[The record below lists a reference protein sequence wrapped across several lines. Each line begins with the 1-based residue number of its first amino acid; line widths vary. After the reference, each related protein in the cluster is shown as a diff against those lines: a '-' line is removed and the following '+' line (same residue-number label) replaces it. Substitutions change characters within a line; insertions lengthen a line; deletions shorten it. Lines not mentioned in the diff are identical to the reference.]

1 MNYILGVGLGIIGL
15 SIIFALLYKKSVI
28 DKKIEELKNMEDE
41 QLKGQ
46 IKAKEIIKNAESEA
60 LIVKKDIELKA
71 KEIAYQIKE
80 EAEKEIKA
88 SKNEILQ
95 KELRITRKEENID
108 NKLEKIEQKTLELE
122 KQEEVLE
129 EKLQEIENLK
139 LKEEEELE
147 KISGLSKN
155 DAKELLISKL
165 KDSLTHETAM
175 VIKDYEARLEET
187 KEDMAK
193 RIISTA
199 IGKAASEYVVDST
212 VSVVNLPNDEMKGR
226 IIGREGRNIRTIE
239 SLTGVDVIIDDTPEA
254 VVLSSYDGVKREV
267 ARRAIDKLI
276 SDGRIHPGKIEELV
290 NKARK
295 EIEKDIIDAGEQ
307 AILEVGVQGLHPEIV
322 KTLGKLKYR
331 TSYGQNVL
339 VHSIEVAKLCG
350 VLAAELGCNVKLAKR
365 AGLLHDIGKVLDH
378 ETESSHAIIG
388 GEFLRK
394 FGEKEDVI
402 NAVMAHHNEVE
413 KKTVEAVLVQAA
425 DAVSA
430 SRPGSRRETLS
441 AYLKRLASLEEIAN
455 SFKGVESSYAIQ
467 AGREM
472 RIIVN
477 PETISD
483 DEAIIMARDMAKKIE
498 DTMQY
503 PGQIKVTILRETR
516 ATEYAR

>member
-155 DAKELLISKL
+155 EAKELLISKL
-165 KDSLTHETAM
+165 KDNLTHETAM

-394 FGEKEDVI
+394 FGEKEEVI

-483 DEAIIMARDMAKKIE
+483 DEAIIMAREMAKKIE

>member
-155 DAKELLISKL
+155 EAKELLISKL

-394 FGEKEDVI
+394 FGEKEEVI

-483 DEAIIMARDMAKKIE
+483 DEAIIMAREMAKKIE

>member
-1 MNYILGVGLGIIGL
+1 MDYILGVGLGIIGL
-15 SIIFALLYKKSVI
+15 SIVFAMLYKKSVI

-41 QLKGQ
+41 QLKGKV
-46 IKAKEIIKNAESEA
+46 KAKEIIKNAEAES
-60 LIVKKDIELKA
+60 LIIKKDIELKA

-108 NKLEKIEQKTLELE
+108 NKLEKLEQKTLELD
-122 KQEEVLE
+122 KKEELLE
-129 EKLQEIENLK
+129 EKLQEAEAIK

-155 DAKELLISKL
+155 EAKELLISKL
-165 KDSLTHETAM
+165 KDSLTHETA
-175 VIKDYEARLEET
+175 VAIKEYETRLQET

-254 VVLSSYDGVKREV
+254 VVLSSYDGVKREI
-267 ARRAIDKLI
+267 AKRAIDKLI

-307 AILEVGVQGLHPEIV
+307 ALLEVGIQGLHPEIV

-350 VLAAELGCNVKLAKR
+350 TLAAELGCNVKLAKR
-365 AGLLHDIGKVLDH
+365 GGLLHDIGKVLDH

-402 NAVMAHHNEVE
+402 NAVMGHHNEVE

-472 RIIVN
+472 RIVVN

>member
-155 DAKELLISKL
+155 EAKELLISKL
-165 KDSLTHETAM
+165 KDNLTHETAM

-199 IGKAASEYVVDST
+199 IGKVASEYVVDST

-394 FGEKEDVI
+394 FGEKEEVI

-483 DEAIIMARDMAKKIE
+483 DEAIIMAREMAKKIE

>member
-1 MNYILGVGLGIIGL
+1 MDYILGVGLGIIGL
-15 SIIFALLYKKSVI
+15 SIVFALLYKKSVI

-80 EAEKEIKA
+80 EAEKEIKT

-95 KELRITRKEENID
+95 KELRITRKEENLD
-108 NKLEKIEQKTLELE
+108 NKLEKIEQKSLELE
-122 KQEEVLE
+122 QQEEVL
-129 EKLQEIENLK
+129 KGKIQEIENLK

-155 DAKELLISKL
+155 EAKELLISKL
-165 KDSLTHETAM
+165 KDNLTHETAM

-388 GEFLRK
+388 GEFLKK
-394 FGEKEDVI
+394 FGEKDDVI

-441 AYLKRLASLEEIAN
+441 TYLKRLASLEEIAN

>member
-1 MNYILGVGLGIIGL
+1 MDYILGVGLGIIGL
-15 SIIFALLYKKSVI
+15 SIVFAMLYKKSVI

-41 QLKGQ
+41 QLKGKV
-46 IKAKEIIKNAESEA
+46 KAKEIIKNAEAES
-60 LIVKKDIELKA
+60 LIIKKDIELKA

-108 NKLEKIEQKTLELE
+108 NKLEKLEQKTLELD
-122 KQEEVLE
+122 KKEELLE
-129 EKLQEIENLK
+129 EKIQEAEAL
-139 LKEEEELE
+139 
-147 KISGLSKN
+147 
-155 DAKELLISKL
+155 KL
-165 KDSLTHETAM
+165 KDSLTHETA
-175 VIKDYEARLEET
+175 VAIKEYETRLQET

-254 VVLSSYDGVKREV
+254 VVLSSYDGVKREI
-267 ARRAIDKLI
+267 AKRAIDKLI

-307 AILEVGVQGLHPEIV
+307 ALLEVGIQGLHPEIV

-350 VLAAELGCNVKLAKR
+350 TLAAELGCNVKLAKR
-365 AGLLHDIGKVLDH
+365 GGLLHDIGKVLDH

-402 NAVMAHHNEVE
+402 NAVMGHHNEVE

-472 RIIVN
+472 RIVVN